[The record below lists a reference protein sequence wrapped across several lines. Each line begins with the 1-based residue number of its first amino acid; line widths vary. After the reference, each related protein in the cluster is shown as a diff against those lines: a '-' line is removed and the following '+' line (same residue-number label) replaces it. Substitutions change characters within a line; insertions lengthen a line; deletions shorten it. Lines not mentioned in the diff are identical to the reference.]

1 MKKKEVKYGLGLLS
15 LFILLVIVE
24 YNQPEPID
32 WSHNYSV
39 EKKSPFGSYG
49 LFKLLPG
56 YFKNSKITTS
66 RKTIYETEK
75 EFADSTFNYII
86 IGDQFNPSTEDIVA
100 LKDILNKGNDVFIA
114 ASYFSNE
121 VEDSLGFY
129 AGSKLFRDL
138 HISSDS
144 LFKKAPDTIEVAFV
158 APYSEKPNT
167 YKFENN
173 HLSSVFDSLNKYPEN
188 RVLAATSKG
197 DPVIIYKRIGNGRLF
212 LSSFP
217 LAYTNYYFT
226 RPSGKSFIEKS
237 FNFFQPDKTILW
249 DIYYHGEVVVST
261 NPLRFVLGNNALR
274 YSLYLTT
281 LAAVLFIMFEGKR
294 KQRIIPIIEPVTNN
308 SLEFIRTISNLY
320 FSKGNHKNIASKKIV
335 YFFDHIKNHYY
346 IQVSDPDFKKRLIA
360 KSGMEEVKVN
370 HLLNYIDTIKSK
382 SSLSG
387 EDLIKLNNLIEDFLK
402 NCR

>member
-15 LFILLVIVE
+15 LFILLIVVE

-66 RKTIYETEK
+66 RKTIFETEK

-100 LKDILNKGNDVFIA
+100 LKDILSKGNDVFIA
-114 ASYFSNE
+114 ASFFSNE
-121 VEDSLGFY
+121 AEDSLRFY
-129 AGSKLFRDL
+129 AGANFFKDL
-138 HISSDS
+138 NLNSDS
-144 LFKKAPDTIEVAFV
+144 LYRKASDTVELGFV
-158 APYSEKPNT
+158 APYSEKQNT
-167 YKFENN
+167 YKFENS
-173 HLSSVFDSLNKYPEN
+173 HIFAVFDSLNKYPEN
-188 RVLAATSKG
+188 SVLATTSKRE
-197 DPVIIYKRIGNGRLF
+197 PVMLYKRIGKGRLF

-226 RPSGKSFIEKS
+226 QPSGKSFIEKS
-237 FNFFQPDKTILW
+237 FNFLQPDRTILW

-261 NPLRFVLGNNALR
+261 NPLRFVLENNALR
-274 YSLYLTT
+274 YSLYLTM
-281 LAAVLFIMFEGKR
+281 LAAFLFIMFEGKR
-294 KQRIIPIIEPVTNN
+294 KQRIIPIIETVPNN
-308 SLEFIRTISNLY
+308 SLEFIKTVSNLY
-320 FSKGNHKNIASKKIV
+320 FSKGNHKNIADKKIV
-335 YFFDHIKNHYY
+335 YFIDYVKNHYY
-346 IQVSDPDFKKRLIA
+346 LQTSDPDFEERLIA
-360 KSGMEEVKVN
+360 KSGIEEVKVN
-370 HLLNYIDTIKSK
+370 RLLKYIDTIKSK

-387 EDLIKLNNLIEDFLK
+387 DDLIKLNNLIEDFLK